1 VRARRIGTTL
11 LVAVVCSL
19 PGRGAHAQSSRV
31 RVLSSLDVSG
41 TAVTYADSI
50 HATGASITPAFR
62 IDWARATIGGSATYS
77 QLSHSGSSAQASL
90 APSVFTPS
98 AGPFTMEVAGA
109 FGGSTHND
117 GSRTGQL
124 LGLARVYA
132 IGEGRGAWAGGGV
145 GRTWDG
151 VVWRGVRQGEL
162 GAWLTR
168 GPATAL
174 ATVTPVVVQDTI
186 RYADIQAA
194 VRYPRGRLE
203 LGLTGGVR
211 AVATSPAIGGS
222 SRAWGSI
229 SVVGWLSRQVAL
241 VGSAGSYPVD
251 LTQGFPGGRF
261 ATIALRLAS
270 RNTRDAD
277 RETEAAGASSPAE
290 HGALAFDVR
299 SSGTSSR
306 RTLRVF
312 APGAKSVEIT
322 GDFTQWQPA
331 HLARGAD
338 GWWTVT
344 RALAPGTYQMN
355 MRVDGGP
362 WIAPPGLL
370 ATRDEFGATTGIL
383 TIE

>member
-1 VRARRIGTTL
+1 VQARHLGTTL
-11 LVAVVCSL
+11 TAAAIFGML
-19 PGRGAHAQSSRV
+19 GARADAQSQRP

-62 IDWARATIGGSATYS
+62 LDWTRATVGGSATVS
-77 QLSHSGSSAQASL
+77 QLSHSGSSVQASL

-98 AGPFTMEVAGA
+98 AGPFTAELAGA
-109 FGGSTHND
+109 FGGSTHTD

-124 LGLARVYA
+124 LGIARLYA
-132 IGEGRGAWAGGGV
+132 IGDGRGAWAGGGV

-151 VVWRGVRQGEL
+151 IVWRDMRQAEL

-168 GPATAL
+168 SATTAL

-194 VRYPRGRLE
+194 VRYPRGRVE
-203 LGLTGGVR
+203 LGLTGGLR
-211 AVATSPAIGGS
+211 AGASSPAIGGS
-222 SRAWGSI
+222 SRAWGSV
-229 SVVGWLSRQVAL
+229 SVVGWLSRQLAV

-261 ATIALRLAS
+261 ASIALRLAS
-270 RNTRDAD
+270 RNTREAE
-277 RETEAAGASSPAE
+277 RETDVAGADANAKPAV
-290 HGALAFDVR
+290 AFDVR
-299 SSGTSSR
+299 SSGDANND

-312 APGAKSVEIT
+312 APAAKSVEIT
-322 GDFTQWQPA
+322 GDFTQWQPLR
-331 HLARGAD
+331 LARGPD
-338 GWWTVT
+338 GWWTVA
-344 RALAPGTYQMN
+344 RVLAPGTYQMN
-355 MRVDGGP
+355 MRIDGGP

-370 ATRDEFGATTGIL
+370 ASRDEFGATTGIL
-383 TIE
+383 TVE